1 MITWYRQNVTLTGE
15 GIHTS
20 NGTLTLNV
28 TENDGASRVGVLYHC
43 RATNT
48 LGPKGATITATIRS
62 QKARVAMHVSYLL
75 ITVVHDVMY
84 LLDGTACLY
93 NSNY

>member
-1 MITWYRQNVTLTGE
+1 MANLVLSCLVSGDPTPSITWYRENVALTGE

-48 LGPKGATITATIRS
+48 LSPEGATITATIRS
-62 QKARVAMHVSYLL
+62 RNARVAY
-75 ITVVHDVMY
+75 
-84 LLDGTACLY
+84 ACERLA
-93 NSNY
+93 NYSSA